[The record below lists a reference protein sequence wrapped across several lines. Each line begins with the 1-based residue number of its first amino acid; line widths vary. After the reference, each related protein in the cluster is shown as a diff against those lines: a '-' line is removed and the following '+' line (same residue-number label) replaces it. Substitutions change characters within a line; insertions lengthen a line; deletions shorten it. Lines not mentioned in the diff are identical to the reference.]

1 MNFITFAEKLGID
14 REAAIKVY
22 RLFDG
27 GYFESL
33 YYSKP
38 PILHKLREWPR
49 KYLSKKLVLIR
60 NIQLNQAFEALI
72 WADIIAIY
80 GMSSKLIDRP
90 FKYDILEKNVEYVY
104 EEIKK
109 YSLSNNFTDYPMAL
123 SLDFVKVDFSP
134 FINDLTNK
142 RREEMKASDSE
153 IINDI
158 AYDSKLMEEIKVK
171 YPWAKNVKRENAVRA
186 FQLSERVNEFV
197 DYVIPYIY
205 YIAASKTLHFDYTL
219 ISNMISDTIK
229 IVEEEGSKAIKEQ
242 EVSSEYQRKVRELFQ
257 LIITTL
263 NYF

>member
-22 RLFDG
+22 RLFNG

-72 WADIIAIY
+72 WGDIIAIY
-80 GMSSKLIDRP
+80 GMSSTLINKP
-90 FKYDILEKNVEYVY
+90 IKYDILEKNVEYVY

-109 YSLSNNFTDYPMAL
+109 FSLSNNFTDYPTAL

-134 FINDLTNK
+134 FVNDLTSK
-142 RREEMKASDSE
+142 RKEEIEASDSE

-158 AYDSKLMEEIKVK
+158 AYDSKLMEEIKVR
-171 YPWAKNVKRENAVRA
+171 YPWAKNVKRENAIRA

-197 DYVIPYIY
+197 DYVIPFIY
-205 YIAASKTLHFDYTL
+205 YLAASKTLHFDYTL
-219 ISNMISDTIK
+219 ISNTISDTVK

-242 EVSSEYQRKVRELFQ
+242 EVSSEYQRKVKELFQ